1 MAGECEPLLF
11 VLARKWDGLFELCS
25 SLPMGSAFATR
36 LARTL
41 KLPGIQDFHLLHG
54 KGYENMEVDISKVD
68 AIIDKYSLEQRWLI
82 TNLLAI
88 QDEFQYLPRDAIRH
102 VAERMNIPI
111 LQVYQVAEFYKVFK
125 LEPPGKH
132 LVSVC
137 RGTACHVRGSEA
149 LIERMGD
156 LLEIAPSRTTK
167 DKQFTL
173 DVVNCLGCCALG
185 RVIVIDDH
193 FYVNVTPNEVES
205 ILDKYVSNGD

>member
-1 MAGECEPLLF
+1 
-11 VLARKWDGLFELCS
+11 
-25 SLPMGSAFATR
+25 
-36 LARTL
+36 
-41 KLPGIQDFHLLHG
+41 
-54 KGYENMEVDISKVD
+54 MEIDISEVD
-68 AIIDKYSLEQRWLI
+68 AIIDKHSLEHRWLI

-88 QDEFQYLPRDAIRH
+88 QDEFQYLPQDAIRH

-125 LEPPGKH
+125 LVPPGKH